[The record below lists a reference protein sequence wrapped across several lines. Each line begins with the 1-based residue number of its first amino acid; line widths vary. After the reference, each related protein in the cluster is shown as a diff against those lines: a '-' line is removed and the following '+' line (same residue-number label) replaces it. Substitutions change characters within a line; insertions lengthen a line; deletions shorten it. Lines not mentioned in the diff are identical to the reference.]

1 MTKDKTGDIQIIAK
15 DRQVGIQQ
23 IYVPSFLPK
32 YSPVISTVRIAVP
45 VATFE
50 NGAFTRGP
58 ERTNIGGRGLL
69 QNVQRGAAAGG
80 GAHGGQGGG
89 AHGGHGGH
97 GVSTRNGFEFSSWP
111 TPSSHCSQSMAEA
124 AKEKVEFLWSPKLV
138 G

>member
-1 MTKDKTGDIQIIAK
+1 M
-15 DRQVGIQQ
+15 
-23 IYVPSFLPK
+23 
-32 YSPVISTVRIAVP
+32 ISTVRIAVP

-50 NGAFTRGP
+50 NGAFARGP

-69 QNVQRGAAAGG
+69 GNVQRGPAGG
-80 GAHGGQGGG
+80 GGHGGQRGGGHGGQGG
-89 AHGGHGGH
+89 GGHGGH

-124 AKEKVEFLWSPKLV
+124 AKEKVEFLWSPKLD